1 MKQTATSGTGSGLRQ
16 KRGPSLKA
24 RKTLVGL
31 SFILP
36 NFIGFFCFVLI
47 PVVFSFLLSVMD
59 WDGFNEMTFAG
70 LSNFRSLFKDRV
82 FKTALVN
89 TVYFSVF
96 GVLITAFMALA
107 LAILIN
113 RKLKGISIFRS
124 AIFFPYVAPVVAVAA
139 VWNALFM
146 RDFGPVNSVLQAIGI
161 ANPPGWFTSTKW
173 ALPAVIIVWIWKNMG
188 YYMILY
194 LAGLQDVPR
203 QLYEAAEVDGASR
216 WDQIRYITFPMLTP
230 VHFFVF
236 IMLTINSFKT
246 FDLVYALTQGGPG
259 TATTVLSQYI
269 YNQSFVYWDYGRATA
284 ASVILFLIVGT
295 ITIIQF
301 RYEKKFNDFL

>member
-1 MKQTATSGTGSGLRQ
+1 MKQTATSGSGFGVRQ
-16 KRGPSLKA
+16 KKGLSLKT

-96 GVLITAFMALA
+96 GVLITAFLALA

-173 ALPAVIIVWIWKNMG
+173 ALPAVIVVWIWKNMG

-216 WDQIRYITFPMLTP
+216 WDQIRYITFPMLAP

>member
-1 MKQTATSGTGSGLRQ
+1 MKQTAKNEAHECGPPRRGL
-16 KRGPSLKA
+16 SLKA
-24 RKTLVGL
+24 RKTLVGF

-36 NFIGFFCFVLI
+36 NFIGFFCFILI
-47 PVVFSFLLSVMD
+47 PVVFSFVLSVMN

-70 LSNFRSLFKDRV
+70 VDNFKMIFKDRV
-82 FKTALVN
+82 FKAALKN
-89 TVYFSVF
+89 TVFFSVF
-96 GVLITAFMALA
+96 GVLLTAFLALT

-113 RKLKGISIFRS
+113 RKIKGISVFRS

-146 RDFGPVNSVLQAIGI
+146 RDFGPVNSMLQAMGV
-161 ANPPGWFTSTKW
+161 ANPPGWFTSTTW
-173 ALPAVIIVWIWKNMG
+173 ALLTVSVVWIWKNMG

-216 WDQIRYITFPMLTP
+216 WNQIRYITFPMLTP
-230 VHFFVF
+230 VHFFVI

-259 TATTVLSQYI
+259 TSTTMLSQYI
-269 YNQSFVYWDYGRATA
+269 YNQSFEYWDFGRAAA

>member
-1 MKQTATSGTGSGLRQ
+1 MSKTGRTGTAANVQ
-16 KRGPSLKA
+16 KRKGLSLKS

-47 PVVFSFLLSVMD
+47 PVVFSFLLSIME

-70 LSNFRSLFKDRV
+70 INNFRAIFKDRV
-82 FKTALVN
+82 FKIALKN

-96 GVLITAFMALA
+96 GVLITAFLALA

-113 RKLKGISIFRS
+113 QKLKGIDFFRS

-146 RDFGPVNSVLQAIGI
+146 RDFGPVNSLLQAIGI
-161 ANPPGWFTSTKW
+161 ANPPGWFTSTDW
-173 ALPAVIIVWIWKNMG
+173 ALPAVIVVWIWKNMG

-203 QLYEAAEVDGASR
+203 QLYEAAQVDGANR

-230 VHFFVF
+230 VHFFVI

-301 RYEKKFNDFL
+301 RYEKRFNDFL

>member
-1 MKQTATSGTGSGLRQ
+1 MKQTTRKGM
-16 KRGPSLKA
+16 SLKT
-24 RKTLVGL
+24 RKTLVGI

-59 WDGFNEMTFAG
+59 WDGFNAMTFAG
-70 LSNFRSLFKDRV
+70 LDNFRRLFKDRV

-96 GVLITAFMALA
+96 GVVITAFFALA

-113 RKLKGISIFRS
+113 RKLKGINVFRS

-146 RDFGPVNSVLQAIGI
+146 RDFGPVNSILQAIGV

-173 ALPAVIIVWIWKNMG
+173 ALPAVIVVWVWKNMG

-216 WDQIRYITFPMLTP
+216 WAQIRYITFPMLTP
-230 VHFFVF
+230 VHFFVV

-269 YNQSFVYWDYGRATA
+269 YNQSFVNWDYGRATA

>member
-1 MKQTATSGTGSGLRQ
+1 MKQTATSGTGSGMRQ
-16 KRGPSLKA
+16 KKGPSLKA

-96 GVLITAFMALA
+96 GVLVTAFMALG

-113 RKLKGISIFRS
+113 RKLKGISVFRS

-146 RDFGPVNSVLQAIGI
+146 RDFGPVNSFLQAIGI

-203 QLYEAAEVDGASR
+203 QLYEAAEVDGANR

>member
-1 MKQTATSGTGSGLRQ
+1 MKQTATGGAEAGTRER
-16 KRGPSLKA
+16 KGPSLKT

-47 PVVFSFLLSVMD
+47 PVVFSFLLSVME

-70 LSNFRSLFKDRV
+70 LSNFRSLFRDRV
-82 FKTALVN
+82 FKTALIN
-89 TVYFSVF
+89 TVYFSVV
-96 GVLITAFMALA
+96 GVLVTAFLALA

-113 RKLKGISIFRS
+113 RKLKGISVFRS

-173 ALPAVIIVWIWKNMG
+173 ALPAVIVVWIWKNMG

-203 QLYEAAEVDGASR
+203 QLYEAAEVDGANK

-230 VHFFVF
+230 VHFFVI

-295 ITIIQF
+295 ITVIQF